1 MPFILD
7 LALEDLGGE
16 ELDLEIGG
24 AEVVG
29 GEEGGGD
36 LPDGVGLLE
45 LDEPLVRG
53 HAVAGLGVVV
63 QHVHGLRHL
72 DLQ

>member
-16 ELDLEIGG
+16 ELHLEIGG

-45 LDEPLVRG
+45 LDEPLVRMRS
-53 HAVAGLGVVV
+53 
-63 QHVHGLRHL
+63 LRRERSRRSEL
-72 DLQ
+72 IS